1 MQKYQC
7 IPCGYIY
14 NPEEGDAM
22 SGIDAGTSFED
33 LPDDW
38 LCPICG
44 VGKDQFEPLKEWSNH
59 FQHFKYKINSFL
71 NSILLKFLKRKN
83 ND

>member
-44 VGKDQFEPLKEWSNH
+44 VGKDQFEPLKE
-59 FQHFKYKINSFL
+59 
-71 NSILLKFLKRKN
+71 
-83 ND
+83 